1 MSCTWLCAQE
11 HGSSLGLSIAALV
24 AELGRTQKERA
35 EGERY
40 RRELLPNPNP
50 NPNPDPTSY
59 SNLTVASILT

>member
-40 RRELLPNPNP
+40 RRELLPNP
-50 NPNPDPTSY
+50 T
-59 SNLTVASILT
+59 LTLTLTLHLTLT